1 MDAYPEFAGLRTA
14 CSDSGVLTI
23 VIDNPDR
30 ANAVDARTHNDL
42 SRIWRRVDDDPAVR
56 AVLVTGAG
64 ETFSAGGDLD
74 WVRELAEDF
83 GARAAGLREARELVA
98 NLVNCSKP
106 VVSAVRGVAV
116 GAGLAVALLAD
127 ISVVATDARLID
139 GHTRIGVAAGDHA
152 VLSWPL
158 ACGLPKAK
166 YHLLTCEPLDGAQ
179 AERMGL
185 VSLAVDDA
193 DVLPKATEIAERLAA
208 GSATAVRWTKYAL
221 NSWLRAAMPHFD
233 ASLALEFLGFSGP
246 DVLEGLDA
254 VRRREPAAFNGP
266 TDDPRAH

>member
-1 MDAYPEFAGLRTA
+1 MDLYPEFTGLRTA
-14 CSDSGVLTI
+14 LTDSGVLTI
-23 VIDNPDR
+23 VIDNPGR
-30 ANAVDARTHNDL
+30 ANALDSRTHNDL
-42 SRIWRRVDDDPAVR
+42 SRIWRRADDDRAVR
-56 AVLVTGAG
+56 SVLVTGSG

-74 WVRELAEDF
+74 WVQDLAQDF
-83 GARAAGLREARELVA
+83 ASRAAGLREARELVA

-106 VVSAVRGVAV
+106 VVSGVRGVAV

-127 ISVVATDARLID
+127 ISVVAANARLID

-166 YHLLTCEPLDGAQ
+166 YHLLTGEPLNGTD

-185 VSLAVDDA
+185 ISLAVDDA
-193 DVLPKATEIAERLAA
+193 EVLPKATEIAERLAA

-246 DVLEGLDA
+246 DVIEGLDA
-254 VRRREPAAFNGP
+254 IRRREPAEFNGP
-266 TDDPRAH
+266 ADDPGIQ